1 MPTLVFYLH
10 MSGHIVGDNGEKV
23 VGVGLFEVPQDG
35 EVAIF
40 PEQRLVARFISGNIV
55 ASLL

>member
-1 MPTLVFYLH
+1 MKNAITYLH
-10 MSGHIVGDNGEKV
+10 VSGHIVGDNGEKV

-40 PEQRLVARFISGNIV
+40 PEQRLVARLISGDIV
-55 ASLL
+55 PSLL